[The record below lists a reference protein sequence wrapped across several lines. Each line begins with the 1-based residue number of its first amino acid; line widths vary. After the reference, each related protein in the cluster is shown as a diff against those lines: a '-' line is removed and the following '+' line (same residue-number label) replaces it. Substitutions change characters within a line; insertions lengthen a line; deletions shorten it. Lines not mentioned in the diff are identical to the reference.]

1 MTVATIARSL
11 SRGGLAAARR
21 GGQTPAG
28 ALLGR
33 AIPVPGHHARLLVP
47 GGAAVEPL
55 ATRRTGRGVR
65 LTSAPRAPGP
75 SADRQRRK
83 NSEGAGAAWL
93 ARLTAS
99 RGLAA
104 RGPAKEAAG
113 LSAGGY
119 RAQRTLLRRHADS
132 ARAMPPLP
140 LRRPPPV
147 GRRRWPAAPPPP
159 LRCRRTS
166 LVRPV
171 AALRRPPFARPR
183 ACYGGG
189 PSSRPGRYDVGA
201 SGLVSPAVQTPEATT
216 AARSPATPFLG
227 LHANR
232 AWSAAHRIGPPFPA
246 ARAPAPAP
254 EPRAAS
260 LARTSVVGAAFRGPG
275 SAGSGRGAW
284 SVRPQR
290 VAHDT
295 HNRVH
300 GCPPLGRRPRH
311 FDATVPN
318 ADQPAA
324 TRGAAS
330 RPRHHRP
337 ALPAQA
343 R

>member
-1 MTVATIARSL
+1 MYSALPPLRRQDVADAPGTGLFHVERPSLHMTVATIARSL

-201 SGLVSPAVQTPEATT
+201 SGLVSPAVQHSRSDDSRAL
-216 AARSPATPFLG
+216 ARYS
-227 LHANR
+227 
-232 AWSAAHRIGPPFPA
+232 I
-246 ARAPAPAP
+246 
-254 EPRAAS
+254 PRATRQQSS
-260 LARTSVVGAAFRGPG
+260 LGGAPHRATLPGRSRTC
-275 SAGSGRGAW
+275 AGS
-284 SVRPQR
+284 
-290 VAHDT
+290 
-295 HNRVH
+295 
-300 GCPPLGRRPRH
+300 
-311 FDATVPN
+311 
-318 ADQPAA
+318 
-324 TRGAAS
+324 
-330 RPRHHRP
+330 
-337 ALPAQA
+337 
-343 R
+343 